1 MNLDRIRTGL
11 QSAGARTETAVT
23 DTLTSPVT
31 AAFTG
36 VVAGWTYLSGSP
48 WHGTA
53 LLMTAVGLTATCA
66 AARLGGDREDDQDGP
81 EAPAGPAVLLPAPR
95 TATEPLRGPDGE
107 RVTVPQ
113 QRTGPAL
120 TATPGGPGG
129 RLFLRPGLTGPTPTP
144 TPTPEALVRWTLT
157 ACHIDVDVWGWE
169 LEGDHYATH
178 DTFNPADA
186 DADITAALD
195 WAEGVIGVSR
205 LAWVHSQVEGFDRW
219 QATAP
224 DPAPHW

>member
-1 MNLDRIRTGL
+1 MTLDRIRTGL
-11 QSAGARTETAVT
+11 QNAGARTETAIT

-66 AARLGGDREDDQDGP
+66 AARLGGDRRDDQDGP
-81 EAPAGPAVLLPAPR
+81 DASARASVLLLPAPR
-95 TATEPLRGPDGE
+95 AATEPLRGPDGKP
-107 RVTVPQ
+107 VAIPQ
-113 QRTGPAL
+113 QRTGAAV

-129 RLFLRPGLTGPTPTP
+129 RLFLRPGLAGPTTSI
-144 TPTPEALVRWTLT
+144 TTPEAPMRWTLT
-157 ACHIDVDVWGWE
+157 ACHVDIDTFGWE
-169 LEGDHYATH
+169 LEGDHYGTH
-178 DTFNPADA
+178 ATFNAADA

-195 WAEGVIGVSR
+195 WAEGVIEAGP
-205 LAWVHSQVEGFDRW
+205 LAWVHSRVEGFDRW
-219 QATAP
+219 QAAAP
-224 DPAPHW
+224 DAR